1 MGKYVAYHAVAGELG
16 VGVQDAVCGRIV
28 TSSVHG
34 IGASLVKRRLHLPGS
49 IAVLEWRV
57 QTCLLTGNLT
67 SLVVAFV
74 IVTMMCDMESTD
86 IW

>member
-1 MGKYVAYHAVAGELG
+1 MGKYVAYHAVAREVG

-34 IGASLVKRRLHLPGS
+34 IGASLVKRRLYSPGS
-49 IAVLEWRV
+49 IAVLGWRI
-57 QTCLLTGNLT
+57 QACLLTGNLT

-74 IVTMMCDMESTD
+74 IVTMMCDMESAD
-86 IW
+86 V